1 MKNKALGFS
10 LAGSLLIILFML
22 FINYTTS
29 PGFPWFIYP
38 VFAVLWWPLGVYTA
52 QRGGVKF
59 ITVAGSLLTIVFFII
74 VNLTTSPG
82 FLWCIF
88 PIFGVLWWPMGVF
101 LGKRGKMFSIV
112 ASSVFIGF
120 FLLINV
126 MTGFGHP
133 WFIYPAF
140 VILWWP
146 LSVMIG
152 RGHAKLYSVLGFV
165 LITGFFLIINLVTSP
180 QYLWFIHIAYP
191 TIWWPLSVFLAK
203 KKTIQLYS
211 LIVSLITIAYFAGTN
226 LSLNPENLWFLYTVF
241 PIILWPAIMY
251 TGKQAASLPAAII
264 GSLTGITYY
273 IVLNIFMSPGH
284 PWILY
289 LVLPLVWW
297 PVTIMFRSIAKKM
310 VFMFL
315 SITVFMLYYSLLNI
329 FVSPGYPW
337 SLYLLYPYAW
347 AVIGMYYGIRRKGFA
362 LSIAATLITAVFV
375 SIMNFVLTPNTIWAI
390 FPIFAILWW
399 PLSLYFFKV
408 RNRKSKALA

>member
-29 PGFPWFIYP
+29 PGFPWFVYP

-59 ITVAGSLLTIVFFII
+59 ITVTGSLLTIVFFII

-88 PIFGVLWWPMGVF
+88 PIFGVIWWPMSVF
-101 LGKRGKMFSIV
+101 LGKRSKLFSIV
-112 ASSVFIGF
+112 GASVSIGF
-120 FLLINV
+120 FLLINL

-140 VILWWP
+140 AILWWP
-146 LSVMIG
+146 MSVLIG
-152 RGHAKLYSVLGFV
+152 RGHAKLYSILGFT
-165 LITGFFLIINLVTSP
+165 LITGFFLTINLVTSP

-191 TIWWPLSVFLAK
+191 AVWWPLSVFLAK
-203 KKTIQLYS
+203 KKTIRVYS
-211 LIVSLITIAYFAGTN
+211 LIASLLTIAYVAGTN

-241 PIILWPAIMY
+241 PLILWPALMY
-251 TGKQAASLPAAII
+251 TEKQAGSLPVAII

-273 IVLNIFMSPGH
+273 MVLNIFMFAGH

-297 PVTIMFRSIAKKM
+297 PVTIMFGKATKKIAFLFISI
-310 VFMFL
+310 
-315 SITVFMLYYSLLNI
+315 SVFMLYYSLLNI

-347 AVIGMYYGIRRKGFA
+347 AAIGMYFGIRRKAFA

-375 SIMNFVLTPNTIWAI
+375 SIMNLVLTPNTIWAV

-399 PLSLYFFKV
+399 PLSLYFFKI
-408 RNRKSKALA
+408 RNRKQQSVV